1 MEVIEKLSQL
11 QSSRHAASLVLDK
24 LFPDSLCGHFYMR
37 GGRVGLPNQLPLL
50 IHGVPLTSFV
60 TLHLI
65 LNQACHSGIAFARL
79 W

>member
-37 GGRVGLPNQLPLL
+37 GGELAYRINFP
-50 IHGVPLTSFV
+50 S
-60 TLHLI
+60 
-65 LNQACHSGIAFARL
+65 
-79 W
+79 